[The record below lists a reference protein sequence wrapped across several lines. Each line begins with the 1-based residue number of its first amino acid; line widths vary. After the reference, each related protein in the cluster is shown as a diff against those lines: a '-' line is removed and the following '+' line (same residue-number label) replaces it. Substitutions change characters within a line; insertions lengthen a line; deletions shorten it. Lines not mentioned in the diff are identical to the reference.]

1 MQFVDNKDT
10 NCFPP
15 MDKGDNLISFEPPF
29 ITSCYD
35 IAPGWVFDA
44 PIDGDE
50 YEGMYMSWAMKYIIT
65 LNQEIQVTGF
75 GLVFNQ
81 HCTDRSRL
89 SKEPYLA
96 EIFKQL
102 LAKLGE
108 KKLDGLNSYVT
119 EHSECPSLAS
129 ATSEVQDA
137 KSVIHVSETQS
148 STALAWW
155 KSQGG

>member
-1 MQFVDNKDT
+1 M
-10 NCFPP
+10 
-15 MDKGDNLISFEPPF
+15 
-29 ITSCYD
+29 Y
-35 IAPGWVFDA
+35 DA
-44 PIDGDE
+44 PLPEDPAKM
-50 YEGMYMSWAMKYIIT
+50 EGMYMSWAMKYIIT
-65 LNQEIQVTGF
+65 LDKQIKVTGF

-102 LAKLGE
+102 IANYGE

-119 EHSECPSLAS
+119 EHSEGPSFAS

-137 KSVIHVSETQS
+137 KSVIAPSEARS
-148 STALAWW
+148 STALSDGWSAIVFDEP
-155 KSQGG
+155 